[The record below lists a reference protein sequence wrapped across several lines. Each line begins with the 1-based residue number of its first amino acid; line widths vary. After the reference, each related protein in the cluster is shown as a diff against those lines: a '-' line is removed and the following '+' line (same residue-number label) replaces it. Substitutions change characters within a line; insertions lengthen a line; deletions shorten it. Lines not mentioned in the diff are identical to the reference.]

1 MVLTRM
7 TKLKLG
13 LRYAWRPAY
22 TKAKL
27 EAAISIVD
35 KTAHHGLECVINM
48 GLVVCGLLTLLLHTA
63 RVFVHLV
70 VQPVYKAMRGG
81 DDAAWSELEKNMS
94 QPDSVDDK

>member
-1 MVLTRM
+1 MALTRVE
-7 TKLKLG
+7 KLKLG

-22 TKAKL
+22 AKAKL
-27 EAAISIVD
+27 EAARSIAD
-35 KTAHHGLECVINM
+35 KTAHHGLECVVNM
-48 GLVVCGLLTLLLHTA
+48 GLVVWGVLTLLLHTA

-94 QPDSVDDK
+94 QTDNTGDK